1 MKMTGVET
9 EALGIA
15 WRDLT
20 FVRVLTDEGIEGV
33 GEVRMLNHTDALLGS
48 LAEGGPNHLIG
59 HDPTEIEAVVRRM
72 DGNDYARAGEIATR
86 RERAAADLG
95 PGWIGGGEQDRDEGR
110 AYGDGID
117 EGGVDG
123 GGGEEGGRRTDG
135 VSRRG
140 IGAGGGAIGGDVGDG
155 AHGVLGMNRSW

>member
-1 MKMTGVET
+1 MKIT
-9 EALGIA
+9 EIKTHVLGTA
-15 WRDLT
+15 WRNLT

-95 PGWIGGGEQDRDEGR
+95 PGWIGGGEQDRDEG
-110 AYGDGID
+110 
-117 EGGVDG
+117 GVDG